1 VRFAY
6 LGSGSRGNA
15 ALIQAGGTTL
25 MLDCG
30 FPLAETE
37 RRLLRLGVEPA
48 RLDAIV
54 VTHEHT
60 DHLRGVARFAHK
72 YRIPVWMTQGTH
84 AVWNHGAATGV
95 RFCCAHTAFALG
107 DIELR
112 PYPVPH
118 DAREPCQFV
127 FTDGCRRIGVLSDAG
142 HVTPHIRNSLSG
154 CDALLLECN
163 HDPDLLAA
171 GPYPDSLKRRV
182 GGPLGHLSNGQA
194 AALLGEIEIGRLQQV
209 VVAHISETNNR
220 PALARAAV
228 AAALNCAENWIAV
241 ADQDAGLEWREVS

>member
-30 FPLAETE
+30 FSLAETE
-37 RRLLRLGVEPA
+37 RRLQRAGVEPSA
-48 RLDAIV
+48 LGAIV
-54 VTHEHT
+54 VTHEHS
-60 DHLRGVARFAHK
+60 DHLNGVARLARK
-72 YRIPVWMTQGTH
+72 YRIPVWMTRGTH
-84 AVWNHGAATGV
+84 AAWGDSDVPV
-95 RFCCAHTAFALG
+95 LEFCCTHTPFALG
-107 DIELR
+107 DIGLS

-127 FTDGCRRIGVLSDAG
+127 FSDGRRRIGVLSDAG
-142 HVTPHIRNSLSG
+142 HITPHIRASLGG

-163 HDPDLLAA
+163 HDPGLLAA
-171 GPYPDSLKRRV
+171 GPYPDSLKQRV

-194 AALLGEIEIGRLQQV
+194 AALLGEIETGRLQHM

-228 AAALNCAENWIAV
+228 AGALNCAEDWIAV
-241 ADQDAGLEWREVS
+241 ADQDAGLEWREVR